1 MNLSDLKKQLQNH
14 FKDGLVTIVGSGL
27 SVAEGIPGMPAL
39 ANHILTAVAPVVP
52 STSAS
57 QWDKIATS
65 LSSGID
71 LETTLL
77 THQPDTDLE
86 TLIVEETGSLIA
98 AAEQRVFQEVIGG
111 ARTLRLSRLLRHMLK
126 PEGGIPIITTNY
138 DRLIEL
144 AAEAAGL
151 GVDNLF
157 VGRHLGRLDPKES
170 RFCLCRGLVET
181 KVGKMRKA
189 YPKLCQHVR
198 VMKPH
203 GSLDWFRGTNGPI
216 CCYTPLTQKR
226 LLITPG
232 LNKYRGGYDPP
243 FDTHRDKANTEIDR
257 ASRFLF
263 IGYGFN
269 DEHLQTHLEPRLRN
283 GIPAVIIT
291 RSLSAKAKCLVSSC
305 PGMMALTEREDGA
318 GSLVITSGNEHFV
331 PGSRIWDVESFV
343 SEVLQ
348 P

>member
-1 MNLSDLKKQLQNH
+1 MNISDLKKQLQNH

-27 SVAEGIPGMPAL
+27 SVAEGIPGMSAL
-39 ANHILTAVAPVVP
+39 AKHLLTAVPPAVP
-52 STSAS
+52 PTSVS
-57 QWDKIATS
+57 QWDKIAAS

-71 LETTLL
+71 LESALL
-77 THQPDTDLE
+77 THQPDADLE
-86 TLIVEETGSLIA
+86 ALIVEETGNLIVT
-98 AAEQRVFQEVIGG
+98 AEQRVFQEVVGG
-111 ARTLRLSRLLRHMLK
+111 ARTLRFSLLLQHMLK
-126 PEGGIPIITTNY
+126 PDTGIPIITTNY

-157 VGRHLGRLDPKES
+157 VGRHFGRLDPKES
-170 RFCLCRGLVET
+170 RFCLCRGIVEK
-181 KVGKMRKA
+181 KVGKFRRA
-189 YPKLCQHVR
+189 YPELCQHVR

-216 CCYTPLTQKR
+216 CCYAPLAQKR

-243 FDTHRDKANTEIDR
+243 FDTHRDKANAEIDK

-291 RSLSAKAKCLVSSC
+291 RSLSDKAKCLVSSC
-305 PGMMALTEREDGA
+305 PGMTALTEREDGT
-318 GSLVITSGNEHFV
+318 GSLVITSGNEHFL
-331 PGSRIWDVESFV
+331 PGSRIWDLGSFV
-343 SEVLQ
+343 NEVLQ